1 MMNIAA
7 SRKRLGLAVLGAALL
22 LSPLA
27 LVFTRTRSGV
37 KALGNARA
45 VARGKQMPPLILW
58 AWERPSDL
66 SFIDPNEV
74 GVAFLARTIY
84 LRGDRV
90 IARPRLQPLNVP
102 QGTVLTAVARIE
114 TDRLAPPTLSKG
126 QREELVSSLIAMA
139 ALPGIASI
147 QIDFDARQ
155 SERAFYRQLIA
166 DVRRSLP
173 PNLTIS
179 ITALSS
185 WCTGDD
191 WLTDLAVEDAVPM
204 LFRMGP
210 DRQQVLSRLEAG
222 QGFASSLC
230 RNSYGIATDEPVE
243 HLDPTKRL
251 YVFNPN
257 AWTRESLA
265 GFREK
270 ITNDY

>member
-1 MMNIAA
+1 MKIAA
-7 SRKRLGLAVLGAALL
+7 SRKRLVLGVLGVALL

-27 LVFTRTRSGV
+27 LVFTRARSGV
-37 KALGNARA
+37 KAPENARG
-45 VARGKQMPPLILW
+45 VAPGNQIPRLILW

-90 IARPRLQPLNVP
+90 IGRPRLQPLNVP

-114 TDRLAPPTLSKG
+114 TDRMAPPTLSKG
-126 QREELVSSLIAMA
+126 QREELVSNLSAMA

-155 SERAFYRQLIA
+155 SERVFYRQLIA
-166 DVRRSLP
+166 DVRRNLS
-173 PNLTIS
+173 PNLMLS

-185 WCTGDD
+185 WCTGDE
-191 WLTDLAVEDAVPM
+191 WLTDLPIDDAVPM

-210 DRQQVLSRLEAG
+210 DRQQVLARLDAG
-222 QGFASSLC
+222 QGFSSSLC

-251 YVFNPN
+251 YVFSPN
-257 AWTRESLA
+257 AWTRKSLA
-265 GFREK
+265 NFRDK
-270 ITNDY
+270 ITNEY

>member
-1 MMNIAA
+1 MIKIAA
-7 SRKRLGLAVLGAALL
+7 SRKRVTLALLGTALL
-22 LSPLA
+22 LAPLA
-27 LVFTRTRSGV
+27 LVFTRAHTGV
-37 KALGNARA
+37 KARGNAPS
-45 VARGKQMPPLILW
+45 VVRGNQMPGLILW

-74 GVAFLARTIY
+74 GVAFLARTIH

-114 TDRLAPPTLSKG
+114 TDRLAPPTLSKS
-126 QREELVSSLIAMA
+126 QREELVSNLSAMA

-166 DVRRSLP
+166 DVRRNLP
-173 PNLTIS
+173 PNLALS

-191 WLTDLAVEDAVPM
+191 WLTDLPIEDAVPM

-210 DRQQVLSRLEAG
+210 DRQQVLSRLETG
-222 QGFASSLC
+222 QDFATSLC

-270 ITNDY
+270 VTNAY

>member
-1 MMNIAA
+1 MVKITA
-7 SRKRLGLAVLGAALL
+7 SRKRLAFAVLGAALL

-27 LVFTRTRSGV
+27 LVFTRARSGV
-37 KALGNARA
+37 KAPGNARA
-45 VARGKQMPPLILW
+45 VARGNQMPRLILW

-102 QGTVLTAVARIE
+102 PGTVLAAVARIE

-126 QREELVSSLIAMA
+126 QREELVSNLSAMA

-147 QIDFDARQ
+147 QIDFDARK
-155 SERAFYRQLIA
+155 SEHAFYRQLIA
-166 DVRRSLP
+166 DVRRNLP
-173 PNLTIS
+173 PNLTLS

-185 WCTGDD
+185 WCTGDE
-191 WLTDLAVEDAVPM
+191 WLTDLPIDDAVPM

-210 DRQQVLSRLEAG
+210 DRQQVLSRLETG

-230 RNSYGIATDEPVE
+230 RNSYGIATDELVE

-251 YVFNPN
+251 YVFNPS

-265 GFREK
+265 SFREK

>member
-1 MMNIAA
+1 MIKITA
-7 SRKRLGLAVLGAALL
+7 SRKSLALAVLGAALL

-27 LVFTRTRSGV
+27 LVFTRARSGV
-37 KALGNARA
+37 KPLGTARPIA
-45 VARGKQMPPLILW
+45 PGNQMPRLILW

-102 QGTVLTAVARIE
+102 QETALTAVARIE

-126 QREELVSSLIAMA
+126 QREELVSKLSAMA
-139 ALPGIASI
+139 GLPGIASI

-155 SERAFYRQLIA
+155 AERGFYRQLIA
-166 DVRRSLP
+166 DVRRNLP
-173 PNLTIS
+173 PNLTLS

-185 WCTGDD
+185 WCTGDN
-191 WLTDLAVEDAVPM
+191 WLTDLPIDDAVPM

-210 DRQQVLSRLEAG
+210 DRQQVLSHLETG
-222 QGFASSLC
+222 QSFGSPPC

-243 HLDPTKRL
+243 HLDPAKRL
-251 YVFNPN
+251 YVFNPS

-265 GFREK
+265 GFRKK